1 MSRKQRF
8 ARTVGALILGLAALA
23 APSPAAAQPAAAG
36 IERALDG
43 LLEDVYNEHR
53 VNRVASYF
61 TADYVEHDAR
71 IAPGLTGLRGYL
83 RDLFT
88 GFPDLT
94 ATVLVSHVDN
104 DRAMVFVS
112 WHGHQTGPFAG
123 QPASGKELTLV
134 TSELFEFRGQK
145 VAEHWDTVDYSVL
158 KPFGVAPQLETQPRE
173 PELSGCHTDTEKAN
187 AARII
192 EAADV
197 VMTQHRL
204 DLADRYY
211 QQDYQHHNFQRPAV
225 DGGLEAFRQ
234 FFASNFVTFPDL
246 SVRIDHVLAQGDRV
260 SVSATWSGHFTG
272 DFHGVP
278 PTGQL
283 LVMHTSDQYRFGADG
298 KVAEHW
304 EVVDYSSFAAA
315 GIPL

>member
-1 MSRKQRF
+1 MPRRNWI
-8 ARTVGALILGLAALA
+8 ARTAGSLILMAAALA
-23 APSPAAAQPAAAG
+23 APSPAVAQPAAGA
-36 IERALDG
+36 ERALHA
-43 LLEDVYNEHR
+43 LVTDVYNEHR
-53 VNRVASYF
+53 VDQVVSYF
-61 TADYVEHDAR
+61 APDYVEHDTR
-71 IAPGLTGLRGYL
+71 IAPGLTGLRSFL
-83 RDLFT
+83 NDMFT

-94 ATVLVSHVDN
+94 ATPLVSQVDN

-123 QPASGKELTLV
+123 RPASGRELNLV
-134 TSELFEFRGQK
+134 TSELFRFRGQQ

-158 KPFGVAPQLETQPRE
+158 KPFGVTPQLETQPRN
-173 PELSGCHTDTEKAN
+173 PELTGYHTDAEKAN

-192 EAADV
+192 EAVDV

-211 QQDYQHHNFQRPAV
+211 EQDYQHHNFQRPAV

-234 FFASNFVTFPDL
+234 FFASNFITFPDL
-246 SVRIDHVLAQGDRV
+246 SVRVDHVLAHGDRV
-260 SVSATWSGHFTG
+260 AISATWSGHFTG

-278 PTGQL
+278 PTGQM